1 MKTGTLVVGSIV
13 RNRAKLDWG
22 LGKVLLIQGAKGWI
36 YFKGI
41 EGSPEDAIKKV
52 AIDVAPLELEERQT
66 DPWLDNL
73 PPFVKN
79 GKVVAPKT
87 VRLTQDQAIERF
99 VTRYPGRFEDPRYL
113 EEERDY
119 KWAAHKL
126 FQESLGVE
134 RLRML
139 INGGHVVEAVALT
152 KKVVQ
157 SVNLL
162 SPYEL
167 MALSDGLKD
176 VAAARRYLDALATL
190 LSQDAIDQDCFD
202 QFARAVADL
211 PAEKGEARVSTWPV
225 VTLLPFLANPQRFMF
240 LKPLVTKEAAERLAF
255 DLCYDSTP
263 QWNTYARLLKMSSV
277 LMEDCLRPLGARDM
291 IDVQSF
297 IWVTATA

>member
-1 MKTGTLVVGSIV
+1 MKTGTLVVGAIV

-22 LGKVLLIQGAKGWI
+22 LGKVLLIQGAKAWI

-41 EGSPEDAIKKV
+41 EGSPEEAIKNV
-52 AIDVAPLELEERQT
+52 HIAVAPLELEERQT

-126 FQESLGVE
+126 FEGSLGVE
-134 RLRML
+134 RLRIL
-139 INGGHVVEAVALT
+139 INGGSVVEAVELI

-167 MALSDGLKD
+167 MAFSDGLKD
-176 VAAARRYLDALATL
+176 LPAARRYLDALATL

-202 QFARAVADL
+202 QLAKAVSEL
-211 PAEKGEARVSTWPV
+211 PAEKGAAKPFTWPV

-240 LKPLVTKEAAERLAF
+240 LKPRVTKEAAERLAF
-255 DLCYDSTP
+255 DLLYDSTP
-263 QWNTYARLLKMSSV
+263 QWHTYACLLKLSSV
-277 LMEDCLRPLGARDM
+277 LMEDWLRPLGARDM

-297 IWVTATA
+297 IWVTASA